1 MSCSKDPIEKG
12 TSFSILGDSY
22 STFEGF
28 VTPESNDVWYN
39 LPPDNYI
46 NVTDV
51 SQMWWWQVQKAMNW
65 KLDHN
70 NSFSGTLVCNYDTTG
85 YYEDHSFIKRADDL
99 GNPDVIFVF
108 GGTNDLWQNA
118 PLGNFQYDDWTDEN
132 LCLFRPGLA
141 FLCAKLK
148 RNYPTAKIYFMIDMQ
163 LGQEIINSF
172 HTIIAHYQ
180 MDYVDLYDIE
190 KDWGH
195 PTANGMA
202 SIANQVIAV
211 IQK

>member
-1 MSCSKDPIEKG
+1 MPD
-12 TSFSILGDSY
+12 F
-22 STFEGF
+22 
-28 VTPESNDVWYN
+28 DV
-39 LPPDNYI
+39 
-46 NVTDV
+46 
-51 SQMWWWQVQKAMNW
+51 
-65 KLDHN
+65 
-70 NSFSGTLVCNYDTTG
+70 
-85 YYEDHSFIKRADDL
+85 
-99 GNPDVIFVF
+99 
-108 GGTNDLWQNA
+108 
-118 PLGNFQYDDWTDEN
+118 
-132 LCLFRPGLA
+132 
-141 FLCAKLK
+141 
-148 RNYPTAKIYFMIDMQ
+148 DMQ